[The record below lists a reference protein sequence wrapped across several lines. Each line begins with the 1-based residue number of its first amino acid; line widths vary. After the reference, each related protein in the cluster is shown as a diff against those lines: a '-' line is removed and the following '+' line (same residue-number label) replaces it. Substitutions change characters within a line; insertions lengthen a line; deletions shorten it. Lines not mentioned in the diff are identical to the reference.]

1 MSNMVFMYVFYGAFS
16 LIVII
21 LILTLF
27 KALQSITRIDN
38 TLMEMLKTIER
49 HERRLEEKEMK
60 RLP

>member
-1 MSNMVFMYVFYGAFS
+1 MSNTVFIYVFYGAFS

-27 KALQSITRIDN
+27 KALQSVTRIDH

-49 HERRLEEKEMK
+49 YERRLEEKEMK

>member
-1 MSNMVFMYVFYGAFS
+1 MSNTVFIYVFYGAFS

-27 KALQSITRIDN
+27 RALQSIARIDH

-49 HERRLEEKEMK
+49 YERRLEEKEMK